1 MNRYLRYA
9 VAAAFAAGSLATSVA
24 HAVIEMEGNDSI
36 STPQALPVTNGSVEV
51 TGSIGNTSPSLPAV
65 ADVDFY
71 SFEATEGDVVQIDI
85 NGGMKDFASGSRAV
99 DTVIAV
105 FGSDVGFTLWRQND
119 DADDV
124 DFGSMST
131 SDSRIVDFVVPAT
144 GKYIVGVS
152 SFPRTFNDMG
162 GGGLTSTSVDPN
174 VGNGSYTLTI
184 TGVTTPPPP
193 PPVAVEPTPPVAETP
208 APPAEELPP
217 PPPPVVTPAPPG
229 QSKKVNIDIRP
240 RDSRVARV
248 YPNADGTVSV
258 AILSSSTF
266 DAMKVDRRS
275 LTFGAEGDELSYVG
289 CYHEGIDVNR
299 DRRKDLVCRFNVR
312 KAGFDVGDIEGVLK
326 GTAEGSQF
334 EGRGPVKVVMKGKKR
349 KHQHNHHGRDH
360 DNRGGW
366 QSRRD

>member
-36 STPQALPVTNGSVEV
+36 SSPEALQVINGTAEV
-51 TGSIGNTSPSLPAV
+51 TGSIGNTSLSLPAV

-85 NGGMKDFASGSRAV
+85 NGGMKDFASGWRAV

-105 FGSDVGFTLWRQND
+105 FASDLSFTLLRQND

-124 DFGSMST
+124 DFGSIST

-144 GKYIVGVS
+144 GRYIVGVS

-174 VGNGSYTLTI
+174 VGNGSYTLTV
-184 TGVTTPPPP
+184 TGVTTPPPAAETP
-193 PPVAVEPTPPVAETP
+193 PPPVAET
-208 APPAEELPP
+208 PPAEELPP

-229 QSKKVNIDIRP
+229 QAKKVGIDIRP

-258 AILSSSTF
+258 AILSSVTF

-275 LTFGAEGDELSYVG
+275 LTFGAEGDELSYVD
-289 CYHEGIDVNR
+289 CHREGIDVNR
-299 DRRKDLVCRFNVR
+299 DRRRDLVCRFNVR
-312 KAGFDVGDIEGVLK
+312 KAGFEVGDLEGVLR

-349 KHQHNHHGRDH
+349 KHQHNHHARGRD
-360 DNRGGW
+360 
-366 QSRRD
+366 

>member
-36 STPQALPVTNGSVEV
+36 SSPEALQVINGTAEV
-51 TGSIGNTSPSLPAV
+51 TGSIGNTSLSLPAV

-71 SFEATEGDVVQIDI
+71 WFEATEGDVVQIDI
-85 NGGMKDFASGSRAV
+85 NGGMKDFASGWRAV

-105 FGSDVGFTLWRQND
+105 FASDLSFTLLRQND

-144 GKYIVGVS
+144 GRYIVGVS

-174 VGNGSYTLTI
+174 VGNGSYTLTV
-184 TGVTTPPPP
+184 TGVTTPP
-193 PPVAVEPTPPVAETP
+193 V
-208 APPAEELPP
+208 
-217 PPPPVVTPAPPG
+217 
-229 QSKKVNIDIRP
+229 
-240 RDSRVARV
+240 
-248 YPNADGTVSV
+248 
-258 AILSSSTF
+258 LSSSTF
-266 DAMKVDRRS
+266 DAMRVDRKS
-275 LTFGAEGDELSYVG
+275 LTFGADGDELSLVG

-299 DRRKDLVCRFNVR
+299 DRRKDLVCRFELK

-334 EGRGPVKVVMKGKKR
+334 EGRGPVKVVTKGKKR
-349 KHQHNHHGRDH
+349 KHHQHHRGHG
-360 DNRGGW
+360 G
-366 QSRRD
+366 

>member
-1 MNRYLRYA
+1 MNRYLSYA

-24 HAVIEMEGNDSI
+24 HAVIEMESNDAV
-36 STPQALPVTNGSVEV
+36 STPQPLPVINGSVEV

-105 FGSDVGFTLWRQND
+105 FASDLAFTLLRQND
-119 DADDV
+119 DADDT
-124 DFGSMST
+124 DLGSIST

-144 GKYIVGVS
+144 GKYLVGVS

-162 GGGLTSTSVDPN
+162 GGGLTSTGVDQN
-174 VGNGSYTLTI
+174 VGNGSYTLTV
-184 TGVTTPPPP
+184 TGVTTPPP
-193 PPVAVEPTPPVAETP
+193 VAETP
-208 APPAEELPP
+208 PPPAEE

-229 QSKKVNIDIRP
+229 QAKEVGIDIRP

-248 YPNADGTVSV
+248 YPNADGSISV

-266 DAMKVDRRS
+266 DAMKIDKYS
-275 LTFGAEGDELSYVG
+275 MTFGAEGDELSYVG
-289 CYHEGIDVNR
+289 CHKEGIDVNR

-326 GTAEGSQF
+326 GTVEGSQF

-349 KHQHNHHGRDH
+349 KHQHHHHGRDH
-360 DNRGGW
+360 DNRGHGGW
-366 QSRRD
+366 HSRRD

>member
-24 HAVIEMEGNDSI
+24 HAVIEMEGNDSV
-36 STPQALPVTNGSVEV
+36 STPQPLPVTNGSVEV
-51 TGSIGNTSPSLPAV
+51 TGSIGTTSPSLPAV

-105 FGSDVGFTLWRQND
+105 FASDLNFTLLRQND
-119 DADDV
+119 DADDT
-124 DFGSMST
+124 DFGSIST

-174 VGNGSYTLTI
+174 VGNGSYTLTV
-184 TGVTTPPPP
+184 TGVTTPPPVVETP
-193 PPVAVEPTPPVAETP
+193 PPPVAETP
-208 APPAEELPP
+208 PASEPP

-229 QSKKVNIDIRP
+229 QAKKVGIDIRP

-248 YPNADGTVSV
+248 YPNADGSISV

-266 DAMKVDRRS
+266 DAMKIDRYS
-275 LTFGAEGDELSYVG
+275 MTFGADGDERSYVD
-289 CYHEGIDVNR
+289 CHKEGIDVNR

-360 DNRGGW
+360 DNRGHGGW

>member
-24 HAVIEMEGNDSI
+24 HAVIEMESNDSI
-36 STPQALPVTNGSVEV
+36 SAPQPLTVTNGTVEV

-71 SFEATEGDVVQIDI
+71 SFEATAGDVVQIDI
-85 NGGMKDFASGSRAV
+85 NGGMKDFASGWRAV

-105 FGSDVGFTLWRQND
+105 FGSDPTFPLLRQND

-124 DFGSMST
+124 DLGSIST
-131 SDSRIVDFVVPAT
+131 SDSRIVDFAVLTT
-144 GKYIVGVS
+144 GTYIIGVS

-174 VGNGSYTLTI
+174 VGNGSYTLTV
-184 TGVTTPPPP
+184 TGVTTPPP
-193 PPVAVEPTPPVAETP
+193 VAETP
-208 APPAEELPP
+208 PPPAEE

-229 QSKKVNIDIRP
+229 QAKKVGIDIRP

-248 YPNADGTVSV
+248 YPNADGNVSV
-258 AILSSSTF
+258 AILSSDTF
-266 DAMKVDRRS
+266 DAMKIDRHS
-275 LTFGAEGDELSYVG
+275 MTFGAEGDELSYVG
-289 CYHEGIDVNR
+289 CHKEGIDVNR
-299 DRRKDLVCRFNVR
+299 DRRKDLVCRFNVK
-312 KAGFDVGDIEGVLK
+312 KAGFDVGDLEGVLK

-360 DNRGGW
+360 DNRGHGGW
-366 QSRRD
+366 HSRRD